1 MTDPILVFCLPLV
14 PLLGLVVDMLAH
26 AILARMLAGGAHVR
40 IQFLSFGLGMVVVAS
55 LLAVLLWQSPLS
67 PVDRIGYLMLHLMV
81 YFCMGFGLFNVIN
94 ANVSSLRVRMLKE
107 YLSAEPR
114 ALTDAEMFARYPAA
128 EILNA
133 RLERLVTGGQIRL
146 QDGRYYPC
154 EGGVALIAAFFSI
167 LRRILLR
174 K

>member
-1 MTDPILVFCLPLV
+1 MPDPVFVFWLPLV
-14 PLLGLVVDMLAH
+14 PLLGLLVDMIAH
-26 AILARMLAGGAHVR
+26 ASLARMFPGGAHVR
-40 IQFLSFGLGMVVVAS
+40 LQFLSFGLGMVVVAG
-55 LLAVLLWQSPLS
+55 LLVHLLWQQPFT
-67 PVDRIGYLMLHLMV
+67 PADRIGYLLMHLMI

-107 YLSAEPR
+107 YLAAQPQ
-114 ALTDAEMFARYPAA
+114 ALSDADLFARYPAA

-133 RLERLVTGGQIRL
+133 RLERLVAGGQIRL
-146 QDGRYYPC
+146 QDGRYFPC
-154 EGGVALIAAFFSI
+154 EGGVALIAAFFST